1 MDVVILVIK
10 VLLLGYLLINGIMNT
25 PPPPLFPITLKFY
38 VFVRSIFN
46 LISCMHG
53 PPSKLLLINGI
64 ITPPPLFP
72 ITLKFYVR
80 FRSIF
85 NLISCTLVKMF
96 FFWGGGGGGG
106 LCVSSLGR
114 YMYFT

>member
-25 PPPPLFPITLKFY
+25 PPPLFPITLKFY

-64 ITPPPLFP
+64 ITPPPPFS
-72 ITLKFYVR
+72 YN
-80 FRSIF
+80 S
-85 NLISCTLVKMF
+85 
-96 FFWGGGGGGG
+96 
-106 LCVSSLGR
+106 
-114 YMYFT
+114 